1 MKKQDGRNNYGG
13 TRRGAGR
20 PETDRKKML
29 GHTNIQQTMQY
40 AAVLAK
46 DVHADYAKIDE
57 MFK

>member
-1 MKKQDGRNNYGG
+1 MLSH
-13 TRRGAGR
+13 GAS
-20 PETDRKKML
+20 PQNVMKML